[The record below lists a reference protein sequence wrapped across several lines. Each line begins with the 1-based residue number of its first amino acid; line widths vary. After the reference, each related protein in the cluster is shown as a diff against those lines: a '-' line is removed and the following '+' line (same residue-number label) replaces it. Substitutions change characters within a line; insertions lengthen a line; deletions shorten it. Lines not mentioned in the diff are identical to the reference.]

1 MRRVLRRRRVQRR
14 REVEELEEPEELEEL
29 EVLELQ
35 TELVKEIF
43 VESPAT
49 ASSKSGLGLEDPR
62 ERVGPVYVRG
72 EVAETELVCTSW
84 PVVLAV
90 SAGIIFL
97 QLCLLSTCLLCLYT
111 SHSNHSDH
119 SDHKLKL
126 PSGTVRPGSRNSLQ
140 TLYSLRTT
148 FRD

>member
-1 MRRVLRRRRVQRR
+1 MQG
-14 REVEELEEPEELEEL
+14 EQ
-29 EVLELQ
+29 VLELE
-35 TELVKEIF
+35 TDLVKEIF
-43 VESPAT
+43 VENSVTAT
-49 ASSKSGLGLEDPR
+49 ALESDQSGAPL
-62 ERVGPVYVRG
+62 YVRG
-72 EVAETELVCTSW
+72 EVGERDLVCTSW
-84 PVVLAV
+84 PVVVALT
-90 SAGIIFL
+90 AGIIFL

-111 SHSNHSDH
+111 SHSNH